1 MGENENDE
9 EEETVRRKFLC
20 NLEQNR
26 EMGNRFALKERER
39 KDYNLGDGG
48 EK

>member
-20 NLEQNR
+20 NLEKNR

-39 KDYNLGDGG
+39 KD
-48 EK
+48 